1 MKNRGI
7 INISDKEGGM
17 ENRIEQFEYE
27 GKKFIYYDLS
37 NFKNNRQF
45 REFITYAKEVIQRYS
60 RDNSLFSITNVEGVR
75 YDSETKT
82 ITAEWMDFN
91 RPYIR
96 QGAVVG
102 LDGIKRIMV
111 NSILKM
117 SGRSNMKFF
126 HTRDE
131 AVQWLA
137 AL

>member
-1 MKNRGI
+1 
-7 INISDKEGGM
+7 M
-17 ENRIEQFEYE
+17 ENRIEQFEFE

-37 NFKNNRQF
+37 HFKNNGQF
-45 REFITYAKEVIQRYS
+45 REFVEYAKGIILPYPG
-60 RDNSLFSITNVEGVR
+60 DGSLFSITNIEGVM

-82 ITAEWMDFN
+82 IIAEWMGFN

-102 LDGIKRIMV
+102 FDGIKRIMV

-117 SGRSNMKFF
+117 CGRNNMKFF
-126 HTRDE
+126 RTRDE
-131 AVQWLA
+131 AVKWLT

>member
-1 MKNRGI
+1 L
-7 INISDKEGGM
+7 DKEINM
-17 ENRIEQFEYE
+17 ETRIEQFERE

-37 NFKNNRQF
+37 YLKNNTQF
-45 REFITYAKEVIQRYS
+45 REFIAYAKGVIQGYPK
-60 RDNSLFSITNVEGVR
+60 DNSLFSITNIEGVI

-82 ITAEWMDFN
+82 IIAEWMDFN
-91 RPYIR
+91 RPHIR

-117 SGRSNMKFF
+117 SGRNNMRFF
-126 HTRDE
+126 RTRDE
-131 AVQWLA
+131 AVKWLA

>member
-1 MKNRGI
+1 
-7 INISDKEGGM
+7 M

-37 NFKNNRQF
+37 NFKSNGQF
-45 REFITYAKEVIQRYS
+45 GEFIAYAKKVIQRYPK
-60 RDNSLFSITNVEGVR
+60 DNSLFSITNIEGVI

-82 ITAEWMDFN
+82 IVAEWMDFN

-96 QGAVVG
+96 QGAVTG

-111 NSILKM
+111 NSILKI
-117 SGRSNMKFF
+117 SGRNNMKFF
-126 HTRDE
+126 RTRDE